1 MTKNKWIALFA
12 CICFAVSAHAQKYE
26 REARIKAAEMPAP
39 ALTYLAKTY
48 PERSRTRH
56 YEEHSRQG
64 KEENLQRF
72 FESKFKMDGY
82 RYSVKF
88 DSLGALYDV
97 ERIVAFE
104 QLPSPARQVIE
115 EDLGNT
121 FRHFRIEKIQER
133 YAPSGQ
139 LIGYEIEIRGKRN
152 NTVGQFELQYSP
164 DGTRQSLEPIES
176 DPNPFFFF

>member
-1 MTKNKWIALFA
+1 MTKNKWIVLFV
-12 CICFAVSAHAQKYE
+12 CVGFAISAYAQKYE
-26 REARIKAAEMPAP
+26 REARIKAADLPTP
-39 ALTYLAKTY
+39 ALAHLAKNY
-48 PERSRTRH
+48 ADRGRTRH

-64 KEENLQRF
+64 QEEELQRF
-72 FESKFKMDGY
+72 YESKFRMDGY

-104 QLPSPARQVIE
+104 QLPSLARQAIQ
-115 EDLGNT
+115 EDLGHT

-139 LIGYEIEIRGKRN
+139 LMGYEMEIRGKRE
-152 NTVGQFELQYSP
+152 NTVGQFELLYAP
-164 DGTRQSLEPIES
+164 DGARQSLEPIES